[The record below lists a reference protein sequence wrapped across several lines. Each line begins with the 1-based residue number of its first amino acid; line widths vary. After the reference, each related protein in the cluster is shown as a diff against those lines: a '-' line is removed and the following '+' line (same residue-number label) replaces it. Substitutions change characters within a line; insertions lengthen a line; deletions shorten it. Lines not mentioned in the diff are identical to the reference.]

1 MTAMTA
7 QRELEIKLKLPP
19 ETVGQVKKVPL
30 IKAVKRSPKRATE
43 LSVYFDTE
51 KHKLRKHGLML
62 RVRRIGNRYLQTI
75 KADSNAGPFERGE
88 WESEIADGEPDLNL
102 ARKTPLKPIMNR
114 KLRRQLKPM
123 FETRVHRTVY
133 PIVNR
138 GHLTELAID
147 KGKIDTGAGSLPL
160 CELEL
165 ELKSG
170 NEAEL
175 FSVARELVRELPA
188 QLTLK
193 SKSQRGYELIDG
205 ELGAPV
211 RAVPADLADCA
222 SAREGFRA
230 IGGACL
236 RQIIENEP
244 AVIKGDSEGVHQMR
258 VGLRRLRVAMS
269 LFSALLQDSQTATIK
284 DELKWLTGELTPA
297 REIEVLMKRVIKPLK
312 EKGEARRNGIPALLQ
327 DLTAKRK
334 AALERAQDAITSARF
349 RSLTLEVA
357 AWLETGNWIKP
368 EDDLVHSRGDMPIK
382 RLAAEQLARRWR
394 KVRKKGKSLA
404 QLDARDRHKLRIQVK
419 KLRYAAE
426 FFGELFRGKRAS
438 KRWRRFIA
446 ALEHLQ
452 DGLGD
457 LNDIMVDE
465 NLITTA
471 GLKRRRASPNRAFAA
486 GLLTGREDARLDAAM
501 AAATENYAAFAATK
515 HFW

>member
-1 MTAMTA
+1 MTA
-7 QRELEIKLKLPP
+7 QRELEIKLTLPP
-19 ETVGQVKKVPL
+19 ETVGQVKKIPL
-30 IKAVKRSPKRATE
+30 IKAVKKSPKRATE
-43 LSVYFDTE
+43 LSVYFDTN

-62 RVRRIGNRYLQTI
+62 RVRRIGNRYVQTI
-75 KADSNAGPFERGE
+75 KADGNAGPFERGE
-88 WESEIADGEPDLNL
+88 WESEIADGEPDLSL
-102 ARKTPLKPIMNR
+102 ARKTPLQPIMSR
-114 KLRRQLKPM
+114 KLRRKLKPM
-123 FETRVHRTVY
+123 FETRVRRIVY
-133 PIVNR
+133 PIVSR

-147 KGKIDTGAGSLPL
+147 KGKIDSGGSSLPL

-175 FSVARELVRELPA
+175 FGVARKLVRELPA

-211 RAVPADLADCA
+211 RAVATDLADCA
-222 SAREGFRA
+222 STREGFRA

-236 RQIIENEP
+236 RQIIDNEP
-244 AVIKGDSEGVHQMR
+244 ALIKGDSEGVHQMR

-269 LFSALLQDSQTATIK
+269 LFSALLQDSQTPTIK

-297 REIEVLMKRVIKPLK
+297 REVEVLMKRVVKPLK
-312 EKGEARRNGIPALLQ
+312 KKGAARRNGVPALLQ
-327 DLTAKRK
+327 ELTAKRK
-334 AALERAQDAITSARF
+334 AALERAHNAITTARF

-357 AWLETGNWIKP
+357 AWLETGNWTKP
-368 EDDLVHSRGDMPIK
+368 EDDLVRSRGDLPIG
-382 RLAAEQLARRWR
+382 RFAAEQLARRWR
-394 KVRKKGKSLA
+394 KVRKKGKALA
-404 QLDARDRHKLRIQVK
+404 RLDARDRHKLRIQVK

-438 KRWRRFIA
+438 KRRRKFIA

-465 NLITTA
+465 KLITAA
-471 GLKRRRASPNRAFAA
+471 GLKRRRASPNRAFAV
-486 GLLTGREDARLDAAM
+486 GLLTGREDARVDAAM
-501 AAATENYAAFAATK
+501 AAATDSYTAFAATK

>member
-1 MTAMTA
+1 MTA
-7 QRELEIKLKLPP
+7 QRELEIKLTLPP
-19 ETVGQVKKVPL
+19 ETVGQVKKIPL
-30 IKAVKRSPKRATE
+30 TKAVKKSPKRATE

-75 KADSNAGPFERGE
+75 KADGHAGPFERGE
-88 WESEIADGEPDLNL
+88 WESEIADGEPDLSL
-102 ARKTPLKPIMNR
+102 ARKTPLKPIMSR
-114 KLRRQLKPM
+114 KLRRQLKPI

-133 PIVNR
+133 SIANR
-138 GHLTELAID
+138 GHLTELTID
-147 KGKIDTGAGSLPL
+147 KGKIDSGGSSLPL

-175 FSVARELVRELPA
+175 FGVARKLIRELPA

-211 RAVPADLADCA
+211 RTVTADLTACA
-222 SAREGFRA
+222 HAHEGFRA

-236 RQIIENEP
+236 RQIIDNEP

-297 REIEVLMKRVIKPLK
+297 REVEVLMKRVVKPLK
-312 EKGEARRNGIPALLQ
+312 KKGAARRNGVPALLQ

-334 AALERAQDAITSARF
+334 AALERAQHATTTARF

-357 AWLETGNWIKP
+357 AWLETGNWMKP
-368 EDDLVHSRGDMPIK
+368 EDDPVRSRGDMPIK
-382 RLAAEQLARRWR
+382 RFAAEQLARRWR
-394 KVRKKGKSLA
+394 KVRKKGKALA

-438 KRWRRFIA
+438 KRQRKFIA

-465 NLITTA
+465 KLITAA

-486 GLLTGREDARLDAAM
+486 GLLTGREEASLDAAM
-501 AAATENYAAFAATK
+501 VAATDSYTAVAATK

>member
-1 MTAMTA
+1 MTA
-7 QRELEIKLKLPP
+7 QRELEIKLTLPP
-19 ETVGQVKKVPL
+19 ETVGQVKKIPL
-30 IKAVKRSPKRATE
+30 IKAVKKSPKRSTE
-43 LSVYFDTE
+43 LSVYFDTD

-75 KADSNAGPFERGE
+75 KADGNAGPFERGE
-88 WESEIADGEPDLNL
+88 WESEIADGEPDLSL
-102 ARKTPLKPIMNR
+102 ARKTPLKPIMSR

-138 GHLTELAID
+138 GHLTELAVD
-147 KGKIDTGAGSLPL
+147 KGKIDAGGSSLPL

-175 FSVARELVRELPA
+175 FSVARKLLRELPV
-188 QLTLK
+188 QLALK

-205 ELGAPV
+205 ALGAPV
-211 RAVPADLADCA
+211 RAVTANLAVCA

-230 IGGACL
+230 IGSACL
-236 RQIIENEP
+236 RQIIDNEP

-269 LFSALLQDSQTATIK
+269 LFSALLQDSQTAKIK
-284 DELKWLTGELTPA
+284 DKLKWLTGELTPA
-297 REIEVLMKRVIKPLK
+297 REVEVLVKRVVKPLK
-312 EKGEARRNGIPALLQ
+312 KKGAARRNGMPALLQ

-334 AALERAQDAITSARF
+334 AALERAQNAITTARF

-357 AWLETGNWIKP
+357 AWLETGNWTKP
-368 EDDLVHSRGDMPIK
+368 EDDLVRSRGDMPIEHF
-382 RLAAEQLARRWR
+382 AAEQLARRWR
-394 KVRKKGKSLA
+394 KVRKKGKTLA
-404 QLDARDRHKLRIQVK
+404 RLDARDRHKLRIQVK

-438 KRWRRFIA
+438 KRRRKFIV

-465 NLITTA
+465 KLITAA
-471 GLKRRRASPNRAFAA
+471 GLKHRRASPKRAFAA
-486 GLLTGREDARLDAAM
+486 GLLTGREDASADAAM
-501 AAATENYAAFAATK
+501 AAATDSYTAVAASK

>member
-1 MTAMTA
+1 M
-7 QRELEIKLKLPP
+7 
-19 ETVGQVKKVPL
+19 
-30 IKAVKRSPKRATE
+30 
-43 LSVYFDTE
+43 
-51 KHKLRKHGLML
+51 
-62 RVRRIGNRYLQTI
+62 
-75 KADSNAGPFERGE
+75 
-88 WESEIADGEPDLNL
+88 
-102 ARKTPLKPIMNR
+102 
-114 KLRRQLKPM
+114 
-123 FETRVHRTVY
+123 
-133 PIVNR
+133 
-138 GHLTELAID
+138 
-147 KGKIDTGAGSLPL
+147 
-160 CELEL
+160 
-165 ELKSG
+165 
-170 NEAEL
+170 
-175 FSVARELVRELPA
+175 RELPA

-193 SKSQRGYELIDG
+193 SKSQRGYELVDG
-205 ELGAPV
+205 ALDAPV
-211 RAVPADLADCA
+211 TAVTANLAVCA

-297 REIEVLMKRVIKPLK
+297 REVEVLMKRVVKPLRK
-312 EKGEARRNGIPALLQ
+312 KGEARRNGVPALLQ

-334 AALERAQDAITSARF
+334 AALERAKNAITTARF

-357 AWLETGNWIKP
+357 AWLETGNWTKP
-368 EDDLVHSRGDMPIK
+368 EDDLVRSRGDMPIE
-382 RLAAEQLARRWR
+382 RFADEQLARRWR
-394 KVRKKGKSLA
+394 KVRKKGKALA

-426 FFGELFRGKRAS
+426 FFGELFQGKRAS
-438 KRWRRFIA
+438 KRRRKFIA

-465 NLITTA
+465 KLITAA

-486 GLLTGREDARLDAAM
+486 GLLTGREDARVDVAM